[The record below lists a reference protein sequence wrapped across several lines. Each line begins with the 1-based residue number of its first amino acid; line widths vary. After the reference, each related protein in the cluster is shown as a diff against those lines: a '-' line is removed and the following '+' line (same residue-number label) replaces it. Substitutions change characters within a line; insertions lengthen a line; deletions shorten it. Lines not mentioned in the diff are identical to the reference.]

1 VAVQEPPN
9 RRDDNPPGAARTAAA
24 RRVNA
29 SPWSWL
35 LVIPFIGVLIP
46 AFYNKKDPEIGGVP
60 FFYWYQMLWIVISVA
75 VTIIVYRATR
85 GER

>member
-9 RRDDNPPGAARTAAA
+9 ARNNNPAPGAGTAAP
-24 RRVNA
+24 RRINA

-35 LVIPFIGVLIP
+35 LVLPFIGVLVP
-46 AFYNKKDPEIGGVP
+46 AFYNKKDPELGGVP

>member
-9 RRDDNPPGAARTAAA
+9 SRDDNRSSDSRTAVA
-24 RRVNA
+24 RRGSS
-29 SPWSWL
+29 SPLSWL
-35 LVIPFIGVLIP
+35 LVLPFIGVLIP
-46 AFYNKKDPEIGGVP
+46 AFYNKKDPELGGVP

-75 VTIIVYRATR
+75 VTVVVYRATR